1 MNMALIKTEVE
12 GILRDTNNGALLN
25 RDNDAL
31 MAYKKQ
37 KNRQVQMENKL
48 NHLENELSDIKNL
61 LLKLVEKDK

>member
-1 MNMALIKTEVE
+1 MALIKTEVE